1 VSSIHAVRVTAVAQR
16 EWVRALLNRPDEGN
30 SDHVIVYL
38 QSTTAENVEAARR
51 DLDALVV
58 GWGYE
63 LAVAASAAR
72 VTSVD
77 AHARRR
83 GGDEVI
89 DPVSVTVLVLSIPSA
104 ALAVGDPADRGRVR
118 SRAVEL
124 IACANHLADQQV
136 TVYLVCEDRPIDLT
150 AADPDQLLD
159 LGADQTDPRRPGDPS
174 TPTIQP

>member
-1 VSSIHAVRVTAVAQR
+1 
-16 EWVRALLNRPDEGN
+16 
-30 SDHVIVYL
+30 
-38 QSTTAENVEAARR
+38 
-51 DLDALVV
+51 
-58 GWGYE
+58 
-63 LAVAASAAR
+63 
-72 VTSVD
+72 
-77 AHARRR
+77 
-83 GGDEVI
+83 
-89 DPVSVTVLVLSIPSA
+89 
-104 ALAVGDPADRGRVR
+104 VGDPADRGRVR